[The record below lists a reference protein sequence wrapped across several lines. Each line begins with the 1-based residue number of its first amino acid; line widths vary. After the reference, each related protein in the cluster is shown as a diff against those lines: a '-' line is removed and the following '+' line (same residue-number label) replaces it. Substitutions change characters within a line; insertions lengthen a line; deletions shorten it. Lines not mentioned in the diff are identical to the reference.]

1 MLYICTIILNESIM
15 EILTL
20 KKAQELKGKRIGYSA
35 WGDPANG
42 QYTGEV
48 VIGEIISEW
57 DYYKTQPCEG
67 WESRTAEWES
77 WMSDKQKDE
86 AKNTMLLLDENGN
99 FQPYFI
105 KAYCGKYSYFEED
118 TFTLSDA
125 DRPLFY
131 AVI

>member
-1 MLYICTIILNESIM
+1 M

-35 WGDPANG
+35 CGDPANG
-42 QYTGEV
+42 KYTGEV
-48 VIGEIISEW
+48 VVGDIISEW

-77 WMSDKQKDE
+77 WMTDKQKDE

-105 KAYCGKYSYFEED
+105 KAYCGKYSYFDED
-118 TFTLSDA
+118 TFSLSDA
-125 DRPLFY
+125 DRPVFFKML
-131 AVI
+131 

>member
-1 MLYICTIILNESIM
+1 M

-20 KKAQELKGKRIGYSA
+20 NKAQELKGKRIGYCA
-35 WGDPANG
+35 YGDPANG
-42 QYTGEV
+42 EYTGEMV
-48 VIGEIISEW
+48 VGDVVSEW

-77 WMSDKQKDE
+77 WMTDKQKDE

-99 FQPYFI
+99 YAPYYI

-118 TFTLSDA
+118 TFSLSDA
-125 DRPLFY
+125 DRPVFFEVL
-131 AVI
+131 